1 MGTKEIFTIRQ
12 ANHIVWLMFNRPEKR
27 NTMTADF
34 YRDIRDHFNRFDADP
49 DVWVVVIG
57 GEGKSFTAGT
67 DFGAFQSLA
76 GDGSAASREVTHR
89 TIVWGQE
96 CFSAIERCSKPSIA
110 AIHSHCIGGGID
122 LISACDIRIASRDAI
137 FSIRETRLGF
147 IADAGT
153 LQRLPFIIEQGMFRQ
168 LSLTGRDFSAEE
180 AYDMG
185 LVTGLYENRDEL
197 YREAQKLA
205 DTIASRPP
213 LAVQHIKEAIIFG
226 RDQGVHA
233 GLQFGAQNHAATI
246 PVKGGES

>member
-1 MGTKEIFTIRQ
+1 MDRKETFTIRRIG
-12 ANHIVWLMFNRPEKR
+12 HIAWLMLNRPEKR

-34 YRDIRDHFNRFDADP
+34 YQGIKDHFNRFDADP
-49 DVWVVVIG
+49 DVRVVVIG

-67 DFGAFQSLA
+67 DFEALQSLA

-89 TIVWGQE
+89 TIVWGQD

-110 AIHSHCIGGGID
+110 AIHSHCIGGGVD

-153 LQRLPFIIEQGMFRQ
+153 LQRLPFIIGQGMFRQ

-180 AYDMG
+180 AFDMG
-185 LVTGLYENRDEL
+185 LITGLYENHGDL
-197 YREAQKLA
+197 YSQAQKLA
-205 DTIASRPP
+205 EIIASRPP
-213 LAVQHIKEAIIFG
+213 LAVQHIKEAVILS
-226 RDQGVHA
+226 RDRGVHA
-233 GLQFGAQNHAATI
+233 GLRFGTQKHAATI
-246 PVKGGES
+246 SVENKDS